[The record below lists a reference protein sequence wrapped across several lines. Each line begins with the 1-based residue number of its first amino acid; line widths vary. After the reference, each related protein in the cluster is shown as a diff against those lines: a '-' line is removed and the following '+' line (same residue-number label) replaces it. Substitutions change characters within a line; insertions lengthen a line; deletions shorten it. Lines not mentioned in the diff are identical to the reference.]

1 MLQAVMQ
8 VIKNQT
14 EGQNLK
20 YVDNIDSS
28 DRTDD
33 SMSEMSSRGGDFEN
47 NLLDMGQQIVSSVE
61 VKQELP

>member
-33 SMSEMSSRGGDFEN
+33 SMSEMSSRSGDFEN
-47 NLLDMGQQIVSSVE
+47 NLLDMGQKLYQV
-61 VKQELP
+61 